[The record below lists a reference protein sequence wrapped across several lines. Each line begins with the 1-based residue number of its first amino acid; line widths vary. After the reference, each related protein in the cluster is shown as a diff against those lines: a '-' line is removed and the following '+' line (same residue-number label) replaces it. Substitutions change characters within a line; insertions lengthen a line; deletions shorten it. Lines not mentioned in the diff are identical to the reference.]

1 MIRKSLQVLGILGA
15 YFHSVDAQIQS
26 YKIQNTPNSGIFIQT
41 NQTLNDSK
49 VDTLR
54 ISSTNRS
61 IAKYVVASQHE
72 RVSYTVNQTEPTY
85 RYISKPKRY
94 INDFALGLYY
104 SQESF
109 TNNLSWDTLRFRNSD
124 SKFVPGSQMNKV
136 SGFGFH
142 FLFGG
147 RKFIPQTQL
156 GSFNWGLG
164 MDFNHFRRGPK
175 TQVAFNNDLEDKGFT
190 RLETSAVTFHGI
202 ARYEKRV
209 GLLYPYAAAKVGFN
223 FYSTQ
228 QYTEAHRTST
238 NYESTNSENI
248 STDITPYFAYEL
260 GIRAKLAPGISAFA
274 SYENRTGNQLEVVNI
289 SQSTFN
295 GFEYKN
301 DVKTVDYKI
310 ENIKFGFLFDLSSVE
325 REKEVVSPYRLDTT
339 YITNL
344 VVFDTVWLEEPQVR
358 SEVISISDPRLK
370 GYYLSKCKNC
380 LCDTN
385 AKTNN
390 TRIITTT
397 PTEINKTNNTNSELK
412 PAPSKSSTPTPTPT
426 KSSAEINTQSSGGAI
441 QATPRP
447 SSSTTNGSGTIKAF
461 PGIKP
466 PPAIKKP
473 KA

>member
-1 MIRKSLQVLGILGA
+1 
-15 YFHSVDAQIQS
+15 
-26 YKIQNTPNSGIFIQT
+26 
-41 NQTLNDSK
+41 
-49 VDTLR
+49 
-54 ISSTNRS
+54 
-61 IAKYVVASQHE
+61 
-72 RVSYTVNQTEPTY
+72 
-85 RYISKPKRY
+85 
-94 INDFALGLYY
+94 
-104 SQESF
+104 
-109 TNNLSWDTLRFRNSD
+109 
-124 SKFVPGSQMNKV
+124 
-136 SGFGFH
+136 
-142 FLFGG
+142 
-147 RKFIPQTQL
+147 
-156 GSFNWGLG
+156 

-190 RLETSAVTFHGI
+190 RLETSAVNFHGI

-260 GIRAKLAPGISAFA
+260 GVRAKLASGFSVFA
-274 SYENRTGNQLEVVNI
+274 SYENRTGNQLEIINL

-310 ENIKFGFLFDLSSVE
+310 ENIKFGLLFDLSAVE
-325 REKEVVSPYRLDTT
+325 REKEVVTPSRLDTT

-358 SEVISISDPRLK
+358 SEVIRVSDPRLK

-390 TRIITTT
+390 TRIIGTS
-397 PTEINKTNNTNSELK
+397 PTEINRTNNTNSELK

-426 KSSAEINTQSSGGAI
+426 PTKSSAEINTQSSGGAI
-441 QATPRP
+441 QTKPRP
-447 SSSTTNGSGTIKAF
+447 SRSTTNGSGTIKAF

-466 PPAIKKP
+466 PPAVKKP